1 MGEMN
6 AIRVTEGPGGPTVQS
21 AEVSN
26 MTFRTVSSLSC
37 GLAGG
42 AFAFALAAL
51 AACTDSTSAAPG
63 PDASIPV
70 DAGGANDGA
79 TADACVTGLPP
90 AGLFQLAAGEKI
102 GRHTSLVLD
111 EQGNPIVA
119 YQKDDGTGSATSITI
134 EMRRW
139 DASCSTWGPA
149 MTVDT
154 VGAMTDN
161 GRQIKLAY
169 DASNGTVGVI
179 YQAIVGKF
187 GDNDHYEIRLAE
199 LKKGATSVSPP
210 QRVDDGSD
218 DANHPTPESPGL
230 GMANGKVFAAWEEAF
245 RLCNVTKCGALV
257 YRSRDTNG
265 TWSAES
271 NLPGNGPS
279 GYGDARGE
287 QTSIAVDSAGNPA
300 VAWISTIGVEGT
312 GGVKMR
318 ATFIRPGASAPTLIM
333 ENTDTTGTDDPWVEI
348 AFDGTKPRALVI
360 LNRDANYTQ
369 DRKQAWF
376 VASDNGD
383 TWSAPVALPNDNGS
397 TLDRFGT
404 IAVGGGKVVLAV
416 DSNSADGTQA
426 FGNPKI
432 LTSTDLTTFT
442 VSGIAKDTYDG
453 TAEYVSAALDP
464 AGKLQLVMKGSP
476 QTDPAKV
483 GALYYRQE

>member
-1 MGEMN
+1 MT
-6 AIRVTEGPGGPTVQS
+6 AIRVTVGSGGFTVQS

-37 GLAGG
+37 GYG
-42 AFAFALAAL
+42 AIAFVFAAL

-70 DAGGANDGA
+70 DAGSTSDGA
-79 TADACVTGLPP
+79 SVDACVTGLPP

-111 EQGNPIVA
+111 DQGNPIVA

-139 DASCSTWGPA
+139 DPSCSTWGPA

-179 YQAIVGKF
+179 YQAIIGKF
-187 GDNDHYEIRLAE
+187 GDGEHYEIRFAE
-199 LKKGATSVSPP
+199 LKKGASSVSPP

-218 DANHPTPESPGL
+218 DAKHPTPESPGL
-230 GMANGKVFAAWEEAF
+230 GMAGGKVFTAWEESF
-245 RLCNVTKCGALV
+245 RLCNTTACGAVV
-257 YRSRDTNG
+257 YRSRG
-265 TWSAES
+265 TDGMWSAES
-271 NLPGNGPS
+271 NLPGDGPAPAF
-279 GYGDARGE
+279 GDARGE

-300 VAWISTIGVEGT
+300 VAWLSTIGVAGT

-318 ATFIRPGASAPTLIM
+318 ATFIRPGAAAPALIM
-333 ENTDTTGTDDPWVEI
+333 DNTDTTGTDDPWVEI

-360 LNRDANYTQ
+360 MNRDANYTK

-376 VASDNGD
+376 VASDDGN

-397 TLDRFGT
+397 TLDRFGS
-404 IAVGGGKVVLAV
+404 IAIGGGKVVLAV
-416 DSNSADGTQA
+416 NSNSGDGTQA

-442 VSGIAKDTYDG
+442 VSGIARDKYDG

-464 AGKLQLVMKGSP
+464 AGKLQLVMQGSP
-476 QTDPAKV
+476 QSDASKV